1 MSAASGESVA
11 LIYCLFV
18 PGTFD
23 DVREMRVLEWHG
35 DAGTRFERG
44 ALIVELETHKAVIEV
59 RADQPGVLRRRLLEE
74 GAWFSLESTL
84 AILSDD
90 PDEPVPDSIE
100 ALDPLPVRF
109 AIA

>member
-1 MSAASGESVA
+1 MAAKQGSVA
-11 LIYCLFV
+11 LIYSLFV

-35 DAGTRFERG
+35 DEGTRFDRG
-44 ALIVELETHKAVIEV
+44 ALIVELETHKAVFEV

-74 GAWFSLESTL
+74 GGWCPLESTI

-90 PDEPVPDSIE
+90 PDEPIPDPIE